1 MTTRLPSLQSYARL
15 LGRYLRPLRRRA
27 LGMAGLI
34 LAGIALQLG
43 LPLLMRAFID
53 GVQAGAAL
61 AALLRLGGV
70 YLGLALAQ
78 QVVSV
83 AATYVS
89 ETVGWSATNDL
100 RADLAAHLLGLDLSF
115 HNAHSPGELIE
126 RIDGDVTALSNFFS
140 RFMVNVV
147 GNLLLLLG
155 IIGLLFGVDWRVGG
169 VIAAFTGLTL
179 LLMLRFRNLATP
191 HWQAERQASAE
202 LFGFLEERLAGVED
216 VRANGGKGYVMNRFY
231 RLMRELLRRSLRA
244 GLAVNVSLNTTLFM
258 FAVGIA
264 SAFAVGAYLY
274 QGGVVSLGTVYIIF
288 QYTVMLQ
295 RPLEDISRQMQD
307 FQKAAAGLARVS
319 ELMEVKSKL
328 SAPLPTGP
336 SPHPISSQGS
346 GGGARPERSAALAVE
361 FDQVTFAYPD
371 GPADSGEPVLSE
383 LSFRLE
389 AGQTLGLLGR
399 TGSGKTT
406 LTRLL
411 FRLYDPQRGAVRL
424 EANGERLDLRAL
436 PLPALRRQVGMIPQ
450 NVQLF
455 NASVRDNLT
464 FFNPAI
470 SDERIRA
477 ALEDLGLGAWYAGL
491 PAGLDT
497 RLESGG
503 GGLSAGQAQLLAF
516 ARIFLRDPGLVI
528 LDEASSRLDPASEA
542 HIEAAIDRLRQG
554 RTAVIVAH
562 RLGTVQRADQIM
574 TLEQGRII
582 EFGPRAAL
590 AADPGSHFRRL
601 LETGLEEAL
610 V

>member
-1 MTTRLPSLQSYARL
+1 MNTPVPSLKAYARL
-15 LGRYLRPLRRRA
+15 LEQYLRPLWRRA

-34 LAGIALQLG
+34 LAGIAIQLG
-43 LPLLMRAFID
+43 LPLLMRRFID
-53 GVQAGAAL
+53 GVQAGTAL
-61 AALLRLGGV
+61 ADLLRLGGV
-70 YLGLALAQ
+70 YLGLALVQ
-78 QVVSV
+78 QAIHV

-89 ETVGWSATNDL
+89 ETVGWSATNAL
-100 RADLAAHLLGLDLSF
+100 RADLAAHLLRLDLPF

-140 RFMVNVV
+140 RFMVNVA
-147 GNLLLLLG
+147 GNLLLLAG
-155 IIGLLFGVDWRVGG
+155 IIGLLFGVDGRVGG
-169 VIAAFTGLTL
+169 AIAAFTGLTL
-179 LLMLRFRNLATP
+179 FLMLRFRNLATP
-191 HWQAERQASAE
+191 HWKAERQASAE

-231 RLMRELLRRSLRA
+231 RLMRELLRRSLKA
-244 GLAVNVSLNTTLFM
+244 GLAVNVMLNTTLFL

-307 FQKAAAGLARVS
+307 FQKAAAGLARVN
-319 ELMEVKSKL
+319 ELMGVKSSL
-328 SAPLPTGP
+328 GAPPFPGGLPAPGGP
-336 SPHPISSQGS
+336 PAI
-346 GGGARPERSAALAVE
+346 E

-371 GPADSGEPVLSE
+371 GPEAGGEPVLHG

-399 TGSGKTT
+399 TGSGKTS

-411 FRLYDPQRGAVRL
+411 FRLYDPTQGAVRIGPD
-424 EANGERLDLRAL
+424 GELCDLRSL
-436 PLPALRRQVGMIPQ
+436 PLAALRRQVGLIPQ

-455 NASVRDNLT
+455 NASVRDNLS
-464 FFNPAI
+464 FFNPDI
-470 SDERIRA
+470 PDERIRA
-477 ALEDLGLGAWYAGL
+477 ALEDLGLGAWYAAL

-497 RLESGG
+497 RLESSG

-516 ARIFLRDPGLVI
+516 ARIFLRDPRLVI

-542 HIEAAIDRLRQG
+542 HIEAAIDRLTQG

-562 RLGTVQRADQIM
+562 RLGTVQRADQILV
-574 TLEQGRII
+574 LEQGRML

-590 AADPGSHFRRL
+590 AADSGSHFHRL